1 MAIAGGS
8 GSSLLSTGALEWPAH
23 ASHRCAEE
31 VAEEV
36 MEGADL
42 RSGPAGPSRAW
53 GLVPRAA
60 LSLPLIYVVSSPF
73 MLSQPHGP
81 RPAPCG
87 CGGRR
92 GSAPAGGGGGRVQA
106 SPWVA
111 VSRAVRGCTPVCLW
125 SSVSGSCF
133 EGLGKCRPSSALAA
147 TCKG

>member
-1 MAIAGGS
+1 M
-8 GSSLLSTGALEWPAH
+8 STGTLEWPAH

-60 LSLPLIYVVSSPF
+60 LSLPLIYVV
-73 MLSQPHGP
+73 
-81 RPAPCG
+81 PCPSCSHSLMDRALCPVG
-87 CGGRR
+87 VVG
-92 GSAPAGGGGGRVQA
+92 AGGALRQAVGEEGCRLAPGWLFHVQCEGA
-106 SPWVA
+106 PLS
-111 VSRAVRGCTPVCLW
+111 VCLW
-125 SSVSGSCF
+125 SSVSGACF